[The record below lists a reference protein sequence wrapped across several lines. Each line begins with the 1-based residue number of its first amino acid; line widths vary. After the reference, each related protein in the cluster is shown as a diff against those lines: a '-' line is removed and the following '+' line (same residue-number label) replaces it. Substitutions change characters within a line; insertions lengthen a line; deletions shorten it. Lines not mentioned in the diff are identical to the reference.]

1 VSLYERVTNLY
12 ERIDICERLKT
23 TNLQNLEFEEHKH
36 HMSLNKFRFLGSIP
50 NRDEATEPIEE
61 ETETE
66 HAMAPNSNPV
76 RQRRTGFIR
85 HSADKDEKV
94 KLGVPD
100 HKGFSTFSGEGDSE
114 LRIETPS
121 EDSFLNFK
129 TDKPPAKTEFI
140 SKDAGYSI
148 VEVNNGEEVEEIE
161 SGKVVVGVPPS
172 KESSTEFT
180 TKDAADSI
188 IEVDAADYITLVDE
202 EIQFQAPDALM
213 GSKSKS
219 KSTESRK
226 YQMDKISVEYF
237 GVGAM
242 VGIGLAV
249 MIAFRIGCRR
259 RRFLKERKRRRTF
272 NHYDDT
278 IKFRDE
284 SDSVDEWG
292 STDESTAYD
301 PEGIHYMER
310 QPISFDSTDTDWLGC
325 IGFGNRDDEGSY
337 IDENMNDLDES
348 SCYSSDYSSECS
360 NDCESDGN
368 NSLQDILNNESSSAN
383 EGTFSLNFNDLPSMS
398 PQVQRPTVPQLFQD
412 TLSSHWKQAKLGLLP
427 LTSDNEDSNNNTF
440 CELQQEQDELNKF
453 IFTLNDS
460 ILERQQE
467 LDAAAKTL
475 TQKITRRK
483 HKEAFVQHKEI
494 FQEINRLEEEKED
507 VDAKLKTVR
516 TKIKGHRMERRRRLF
531 REGE

>member
-1 VSLYERVTNLY
+1 MTSVKQY
-12 ERIDICERLKT
+12 RL
-23 TNLQNLEFEEHKH
+23 
-36 HMSLNKFRFLGSIP
+36 LGSTP

-76 RQRRTGFIR
+76 RQRRTGFIH
-85 HSADKDEKV
+85 HSAGKDEKV

-100 HKGFSTFSGEGDSE
+100 HEGFGTFSGGGNSE

-129 TDKPPAKTEFI
+129 TDKPPAHTEFI
-140 SKDAGYSI
+140 SKDAGNSI
-148 VEVNNGEEVEEIE
+148 VEVN
-161 SGKVVVGVPPS
+161 PPS
-172 KESSTEFT
+172 KDSSTEFT

-188 IEVDAADYITLVDE
+188 IEVDEAANPAEPVKVGFPPPKEPFYDTPVATEFISKDAADSIIEVDE
-202 EIQFQAPDALM
+202 ETQFQAPVALM
-213 GSKSKS
+213 GLKGSKS

-226 YQMDKISVEYF
+226 YHMDKIAFEYF

-259 RRFLKERKRRRTF
+259 RRFLRERKRRRTF

-284 SDSVDEWG
+284 CDSVDEWG

-301 PEGIHYMER
+301 PEGIHYMKR
-310 QPISFDSTDTDWLGC
+310 HPVSFDSTDTDWLGG
-325 IGFGNRDDEGSY
+325 IGFANGDDEGSY

-348 SCYSSDYSSECS
+348 SCYSSDYSTESS
-360 NDCESDGN
+360 TDCQSDGN
-368 NSLQDILNNESSSAN
+368 NSLQDLLNNESSSAD
-383 EGTFSLNFNDLPSMS
+383 EGVFSLNSNDLPSMS
-398 PQVQRPTVPQLFQD
+398 PEVKRPTVPQLFQVLSPQVKRPTVPQLFQD
-412 TLSSHWKQAKLGLLP
+412 TLSSHWKQAKQGLLP

-440 CELQQEQDELNKF
+440 CELQQEQEELNKF

-460 ILERQQE
+460 ILERQRD
-467 LDAAAKTL
+467 LNAAAKTL

-483 HKEAFVQHKEI
+483 HKEAFVQHKKI
-494 FQEINRLEEEKED
+494 YQEINRLEEEKED
-507 VDAKLKTVR
+507 VDAKLKTVL

-531 REGE
+531 LEDE